1 MCFTSP
7 PTQHHSFSNP
17 TISVWWH
24 TWKEFDGLK
33 VNLVPVNLVLKT
45 YFSIYWVVLPDVH
58 SFMSHTR
65 CLFGQWSYP
74 FQSVIVIKQALLIKW
89 ISFTLC
95 KCYKWPSQP
104 CRFQISCLCQLPSM
118 ALVNIWKS
126 WTVYYRDNTF
136 LAILYQLQS
145 VLHESKILEGKTA
158 LHGKLDTEFILKIS
172 SNPHQFIYEVWLN

>member
-1 MCFTSP
+1 MATNFHFLCFTSP
-7 PTQHHSFSNP
+7 PMQHHSFSNP
-17 TISVWWH
+17 TISVRWH
-24 TWKEFDGLK
+24 AWKEFYGLK

-158 LHGKLDTEFILKIS
+158 LHGKLDTEFI
-172 SNPHQFIYEVWLN
+172 